1 MKNNCSVFMLREMAA
16 RQKHVFLL
24 LLVCGFSI
32 RGLAQ
37 QHTEKQLFQFAWHL
51 GLDRQFYESS
61 LERSFGK
68 TSVLLGIGGS
78 GNMGSDYQYVS
89 PEDAKDMQKRLPLYQ
104 SKTLDKFPEVHTKD
118 TYLERT
124 ATRYRGAYI
133 RAGAAHYF
141 QANTGARR
149 LSGLYF
155 GLDVMCMQ
163 TFEHQTL
170 TYRIDTKRNETWT
183 VSGENKFY
191 TLGIALKTGYVWFP
205 MKQNLFCVRVDVSH
219 PFYIPFTETINL
231 NSPFTGGHFEGA
243 LGIGLRIG
251 AR

>member
-1 MKNNCSVFMLREMAA
+1 MKSPCKRPHVLLFI
-16 RQKHVFLL
+16 VFLL
-24 LLVCGFSI
+24 PFTLH
-32 RGLAQ
+32 AQ
-37 QHTEKQLFQFAWHL
+37 WNNQDKQLFQFAWHF

-68 TSVLLGIGGS
+68 TSFVVGIGGNS
-78 GNMGSDYQYVS
+78 NMGSDYQYLS
-89 PEDAKDMQKRLPLYQ
+89 PEDAGNMEKRLKLYE
-104 SKTLDKFPEVHTKD
+104 SKTLDKFPEVYTKD

-124 ATRYRGAYI
+124 ATKYRGAYI
-133 RAGAAHYF
+133 RIGAAHYF
-141 QANTGARR
+141 QAKTSAKR
-149 LSGLYF
+149 LSGFYT
-155 GLDVMCMQ
+155 GLDLIYMQ

-170 TYRIDTKRNETWT
+170 TYRIDTRSSDTWT

-243 LGIGLRIG
+243 IGIGLRIG

>member
-1 MKNNCSVFMLREMAA
+1 MKIPVKGSF
-16 RQKHVFLL
+16 FLL
-24 LLVCGFSI
+24 LAVCLCSSAL
-32 RGLAQ
+32 RAQ
-37 QHTEKQLFQFAWHL
+37 RNNQDKQLFQFAWHF

-68 TSVLLGIGGS
+68 TSVVVGIGGNS
-78 GNMGSDYQYVS
+78 NMGSDYQYVS
-89 PEDAKDMQKRLPLYQ
+89 PEDAHDMSKRVELYE
-104 SKTLDKFPEVHTKD
+104 SKTLDKFPEVYTKD

-124 ATRYRGAYI
+124 VTKYRGAYMRI
-133 RAGAAHYF
+133 GAAHYF
-141 QANTGARR
+141 NAKTSAQR
-149 LSGLYF
+149 LSGYYAGIDF
-155 GLDVMCMQ
+155 IGMQ

-170 TYRIDTKRNETWT
+170 TYRIDTKRSDTWT
-183 VSGENKFY
+183 TSGENKFY

-243 LGIGLRIG
+243 IGVGLRIG